1 MLGIVP
7 TLQQLSINLVPHKLL
22 QLDLQ
27 IHGASGDLQGNVP
40 EWVYDTEI
48 GFGDSNNG
56 YFGYTPESA
65 FGLMRGGG
73 FGDPPSYLVNTFIY
87 EQMDRQ
93 AVQGHVGIRL
103 VRRLEY

>member
-7 TLQQLSINLVPHKLL
+7 TLQQLSINGSTQTVATRSPNPW
-22 QLDLQ
+22 
-27 IHGASGDLQGNVP
+27 GFYDLQGNVP

-48 GFGDSNNG
+48 GFGNSNNG